1 MWALLILVTIASGL
15 FVRSSWVP
23 QGFFSK
29 YAGDALWALVVFL
42 GWGFL
47 APRATT
53 FVIATLAVLFS
64 VVIECSQLYHAPWID
79 RLRATIPGRLV
90 LGTTFAWADMAG
102 YLVGIFLGALG
113 EMLVERNPVEVGEE
127 NQ

>member
-1 MWALLILVTIASGL
+1 MCRSRAWWALLILVIIASGL

-47 APRATT
+47 ASRATT
-53 FVIATLAVLFS
+53 FRIAALAILFS
-64 VVIECSQLYHAPWID
+64 ILIECSQLYHAPWID
-79 RLRATIPGRLV
+79 WLRTTIPGRLI
-90 LGTTFAWADMAG
+90 LGTTFAWADLAA
-102 YLVGIFLGALG
+102 YLVGILAGILG
-113 EMLVERNPVEVGEE
+113 EKQARRPG
-127 NQ
+127 